1 MADGP
6 DQPRRGADG
15 DVVVS
20 LDLYKTVIV
29 SSTLVAVAFII
40 LGFLFLDAATN
51 VVQRFLLLGLL
62 VGAALP
68 LALYLG
74 YRRLRRAASLGERV
88 VVGAVLFYASL
99 FGIPGILGAALGLR
113 AVLPPVPFLVE
124 SLLQRLPVPAGV
136 LQVAFALLG
145 IALIGVG
152 AGTYVL
158 GTRFRTEG
166 MGNPKDD
173 RD

>member
-1 MADGP
+1 MSDGP

-29 SSTLVAVAFII
+29 SSTLVAVTFVV

-51 VVQRFLLLGLL
+51 VVQRFLLLGLV
-62 VGAALP
+62 VGVALP

-74 YRRLRRAASLGERV
+74 YRRLRPTASVGERV
-88 VVGAVLFYASL
+88 LVGGALFYASL
-99 FGIPGILGAALGLR
+99 FGVPGVVGTAVGLP
-113 AVLPPVPFLVE
+113 AVLPPVPFAVQSALP
-124 SLLQRLPVPAGV
+124 RLPVPSGV
-136 LQVAFALLG
+136 LQVVFALLG
-145 IALIGVG
+145 IVLIGVG